1 MYCRH
6 QGQGEN
12 MPPEPSEKGNK
23 TPKVLAALAGLI
35 VLVIAVILGVGR
47 YRQREAEGVVDDAVL
62 QEQPAV
68 TQQAAIPIEQAPL
81 IDYNALASDEALQAR
96 MDARKADLGLAQGV
110 DMIVKE
116 DETLRIGDTTVPMRE
131 ILEKIRLQK
140 GDIVEEG
147 VSQITAAQSAEVERA
162 RMVEK
167 LESAEQRLAE
177 VERLLQAP
185 ETESSTE
192 AKQAALAERE
202 ALRTTVS
209 AYRLYK
215 QLTDEIEELQAAMDS
230 DQDAV
235 TGEQRSHLAEITAQ
249 RDTVMRFLRTRVLP
263 ETGGEAYGIY
273 VVQPFDNV
281 WNIHFKFLQEY
292 FNGKGI
298 SLEATADEPDGRGF
312 SSGVGKILKFSEKM
326 VHIYN
331 LRERKLEFDLNT
343 IQPLTKIVVFNMGQ
357 VLSMLE
363 QIDYQKVNRIRFD
376 GNTLWI
382 PAES

>member
-1 MYCRH
+1 M
-6 QGQGEN
+6 Q
-12 MPPEPSEKGNK
+12 
-23 TPKVLAALAGLI
+23 
-35 VLVIAVILGVGR
+35 
-47 YRQREAEGVVDDAVL
+47 
-62 QEQPAV
+62 
-68 TQQAAIPIEQAPL
+68 
-81 IDYNALASDEALQAR
+81 
-96 MDARKADLGLAQGV
+96 
-110 DMIVKE
+110 
-116 DETLRIGDTTVPMRE
+116 E

-147 VSQITAAQSAEVERA
+147 VSQITAAQSAEAERA

-167 LESAEQRLAE
+167 LESAERRLAE
-177 VERLLQAP
+177 LESVLQAP
-185 ETESSTE
+185 ETKPSAEARQAALAEREALRTTVSAHQLSAEELESAQQRLAELESVLKAPETE
-192 AKQAALAERE
+192 PSAEARQAALAERE

-215 QLTDEIEELQAAMDS
+215 QLTEEIENLQAAMDS
-230 DQDAV
+230 DQDAA
-235 TGEQRSHLAEITAQ
+235 TGEQRGRLAEIKAQ
-249 RDTVMRFLRTRVLP
+249 RDTVERFLKGRVLP

-273 VVQPFDNV
+273 VVQPLDNV
-281 WNIHFKFLQEY
+281 WNIHFKFLQTY
-292 FNGKGI
+292 FNGKGV
-298 SLEATADEPDGRGF
+298 SLEATADEPDGKGF

-331 LRERKLEFDLNT
+331 LRERRLEFDLNT

-376 GNTLWI
+376 GETLWI